1 MKRPFV
7 FSNFQKKILQSYLI
21 IIVGGLVLF
30 YTLVAV
36 MVRESSLKTA
46 ERNQISMC
54 IKVSQQLESFMVEMR
69 NVGFQVMMNS
79 RLIQDFGTF
88 SDDKANDNYYG
99 DHIVDHINAVS
110 ALADIN
116 GIQRIATRIS
126 VFNRYGDYV
135 SSGVMPQSKAYADNV
150 LRSHMDLD
158 EIISRLVLNDGH
170 IYVEGPHPD
179 YWNSKVGYEMISL
192 YCPLGNKIQDD
203 MYGII
208 EIQQDFQKL
217 VKTLLPGLDQDM
229 AVLLFDSSGRCI
241 FNSMESICPPEYYDF
256 YYSQASKNP
265 DSRYGFC
272 RIKVGNRAQE
282 QYLSAGISETSG
294 WMAVMVRNKS
304 SIVNVIQDIQKV
316 IIMAIFVFMVLSAY
330 MAYRISLKMTRP
342 INDMIVSAQSISWS
356 NLDMKTL
363 EGNDENEIM
372 ALNNTFKETL
382 KRLSKSMQ
390 LELGA
395 RLNAL
400 QSQMNPHF
408 LMNTLNTL
416 KFMAISAHYTGMQDM
431 VVALENILAAVLN
444 RDGGFYTVRDE
455 QSVLESYIYI
465 MQFRY
470 MDSFEVD
477 INLSPGILDC
487 KVPKLILQPIV
498 ENCITHGF
506 DNLGDRLGRITV
518 KGTIQ
523 EGSLVFEI
531 TDNGKGMD
539 QDTIQQILGNPLAP
553 GHPEYMAKPE
563 SMDTPGSLKSPESL
577 PCAEAA
583 SRPEPTHRRTIG
595 VSNTDRR
602 LKLNFGPLYGVSID
616 SKPGV
621 YTRVTLTLPVITNT
635 TEDE

>member
-1 MKRPFV
+1 MKSGTNWGYDEQGAIWEETVKRPFV
-7 FSNFQKKILQSYLI
+7 FSNFQKKILQSYLV

-229 AVLLFDSSGRCI
+229 AVLLFDSLGRCI

-408 LMNTLNTL
+408 LYNTLSV
-416 KFMAISAHYTGMQDM
+416 ISASADQQEKVERMCSRLSDM
-431 VVALENILAAVLN
+431 LRYSTVYEEESNSTLEDEVRHTENYLELMKDRYEENLIYNIEEA
-444 RDGGFYTVRDE
+444 GE
-455 QSVLESYIYI
+455 LE
-465 MQFRY
+465 R
-470 MDSFEVD
+470 V
-477 INLSPGILDC
+477 
-487 KVPKLILQPIV
+487 KVPRVILQPIV
-498 ENCITHGF
+498 ENCFKHGF
-506 DNLGDRLGRITV
+506 GQNGFPWIIHVAVTASHGHWRIHVRNNGRPFQERDLTELNEKV
-518 KGTIQ
+518 EGFLKGEQKKIS
-523 EGSLVFEI
+523 G
-531 TDNGKGMD
+531 
-539 QDTIQQILGNPLAP
+539 
-553 GHPEYMAKPE
+553 
-563 SMDTPGSLKSPESL
+563 
-577 PCAEAA
+577 
-583 SRPEPTHRRTIG
+583 IG
-595 VSNTDRR
+595 
-602 LKLNFGPLYGVSID
+602 L
-616 SKPGV
+616 
-621 YTRVTLTLPVITNT
+621 TNT
-635 TEDE
+635 IIRLRLLYEEQVEYEIYTGNDGYTYVVLKGNYK

>member
-1 MKRPFV
+1 MKSGTNWGYDEQGAIWEETVKRPFV

-36 MVRESSLKTA
+36 IVMESSLKTA

-408 LMNTLNTL
+408 LYNTLSV
-416 KFMAISAHYTGMQDM
+416 ISASADQQEKVERMCSRLSDM
-431 VVALENILAAVLN
+431 LRYSTVYEEESNSTLEDEVRHTENYLELMKDRYEENLIYNIEEA
-444 RDGGFYTVRDE
+444 GE
-455 QSVLESYIYI
+455 LE
-465 MQFRY
+465 R
-470 MDSFEVD
+470 V
-477 INLSPGILDC
+477 
-487 KVPKLILQPIV
+487 KVPRVILQPIV
-498 ENCITHGF
+498 ENCFKHGF
-506 DNLGDRLGRITV
+506 GENGFPWIIHVAVTASHGHWRIHVRNNGRPFQDRDLTELNEKVEGFL
-518 KGTIQ
+518 KGEQKKIS
-523 EGSLVFEI
+523 G
-531 TDNGKGMD
+531 
-539 QDTIQQILGNPLAP
+539 
-553 GHPEYMAKPE
+553 
-563 SMDTPGSLKSPESL
+563 
-577 PCAEAA
+577 
-583 SRPEPTHRRTIG
+583 IG
-595 VSNTDRR
+595 
-602 LKLNFGPLYGVSID
+602 L
-616 SKPGV
+616 
-621 YTRVTLTLPVITNT
+621 TNT
-635 TEDE
+635 IIRLRLLYEEQVEYEIYTGNDGYTYVVLKGNYK

>member
-135 SSGVMPQSKAYADNV
+135 SSGVMPQSKAYADDV

-316 IIMAIFVFMVLSAY
+316 IILAIFVFMVLSAY

-408 LMNTLNTL
+408 LYNTLSV
-416 KFMAISAHYTGMQDM
+416 ISASADQQEKVERMCSRLSDM
-431 VVALENILAAVLN
+431 LRYSTVYEEESNSTLEDEVRHTENYLELMKDRYEENLIYNIEEA
-444 RDGGFYTVRDE
+444 GE
-455 QSVLESYIYI
+455 LE
-465 MQFRY
+465 R
-470 MDSFEVD
+470 V
-477 INLSPGILDC
+477 
-487 KVPKLILQPIV
+487 KVPRVILQPIV
-498 ENCITHGF
+498 ENCFKHGF
-506 DNLGDRLGRITV
+506 G
-518 KGTIQ
+518 
-523 EGSLVFEI
+523 E
-531 TDNGKGMD
+531 NGFPWIIHVAV
-539 QDTIQQILGNPLAP
+539 TASYALENPCK
-553 GHPEYMAKPE
+553 E
-563 SMDTPGSLKSPESL
+563 
-577 PCAEAA
+577 
-583 SRPEPTHRRTIG
+583 
-595 VSNTDRR
+595 
-602 LKLNFGPLYGVSID
+602 
-616 SKPGV
+616 
-621 YTRVTLTLPVITNT
+621 
-635 TEDE
+635 

>member
-1 MKRPFV
+1 MKSGTNWGYDEQGAIWEETVKRPFV

-272 RIKVGNRAQE
+272 RIKVANRAQE

-408 LMNTLNTL
+408 LYNTLSV
-416 KFMAISAHYTGMQDM
+416 ISASADQQEKVERMCSRLSDM
-431 VVALENILAAVLN
+431 LRYSTVYEEESNSTLEDEVRHTENYLELMKDRYEENLIYNIEEA
-444 RDGGFYTVRDE
+444 GE
-455 QSVLESYIYI
+455 LE
-465 MQFRY
+465 R
-470 MDSFEVD
+470 V
-477 INLSPGILDC
+477 
-487 KVPKLILQPIV
+487 KVPRVILQPIV
-498 ENCITHGF
+498 ENCFKHGF
-506 DNLGDRLGRITV
+506 GENGFPWIIHVAVTASHGHWRIHVRNNGRPFQDRDLTELNEKVEGFL
-518 KGTIQ
+518 KGEQKKIS
-523 EGSLVFEI
+523 G
-531 TDNGKGMD
+531 
-539 QDTIQQILGNPLAP
+539 
-553 GHPEYMAKPE
+553 
-563 SMDTPGSLKSPESL
+563 
-577 PCAEAA
+577 
-583 SRPEPTHRRTIG
+583 IG
-595 VSNTDRR
+595 
-602 LKLNFGPLYGVSID
+602 L
-616 SKPGV
+616 
-621 YTRVTLTLPVITNT
+621 TNT
-635 TEDE
+635 IIRLRLLYEEQVEYEIYTGNDGYTYVVLKGNYK

>member
-1 MKRPFV
+1 MKSGTNWGYDEQGAIWEETVKRPFV

-135 SSGVMPQSKAYADNV
+135 SSGVMPQSKAYADDV

-192 YCPLGNKIQDD
+192 YCPLGIKIQDD

-316 IIMAIFVFMVLSAY
+316 IILAIFVFMVLSAY

-408 LMNTLNTL
+408 LYNTLSV
-416 KFMAISAHYTGMQDM
+416 ISASADQQEKVERMCSRLSDM
-431 VVALENILAAVLN
+431 LRYSTVYEEESNSTLEDEVRHTENYLELMKDRYEENLIYNIEEA
-444 RDGGFYTVRDE
+444 GE
-455 QSVLESYIYI
+455 LE
-465 MQFRY
+465 R
-470 MDSFEVD
+470 V
-477 INLSPGILDC
+477 
-487 KVPKLILQPIV
+487 KVPRVILQPIV
-498 ENCITHGF
+498 ENCFKHGF
-506 DNLGDRLGRITV
+506 GENGFPWIIHVAVTASYGHWRIHVRNNGRPFQEKDLTELNEKV
-518 KGTIQ
+518 EGFLKGEQKKIS
-523 EGSLVFEI
+523 G
-531 TDNGKGMD
+531 
-539 QDTIQQILGNPLAP
+539 
-553 GHPEYMAKPE
+553 
-563 SMDTPGSLKSPESL
+563 
-577 PCAEAA
+577 
-583 SRPEPTHRRTIG
+583 IG
-595 VSNTDRR
+595 
-602 LKLNFGPLYGVSID
+602 L
-616 SKPGV
+616 
-621 YTRVTLTLPVITNT
+621 TNT
-635 TEDE
+635 IIRLRLLYEEQVEYEIYTGNDGYTYVVLKGNYK

>member
-1 MKRPFV
+1 MKSGTNWGYDEQGAIWEETVKRPFV
-7 FSNFQKKILQSYLI
+7 FSNFQKKILQSYLV

-408 LMNTLNTL
+408 LYNTLSV
-416 KFMAISAHYTGMQDM
+416 ISASADQQEKVERMCSRLSDM
-431 VVALENILAAVLN
+431 LRYSTVYEEESNSTLEDEVRHTENYLELMKDRYEENLIYNIEEA
-444 RDGGFYTVRDE
+444 GE
-455 QSVLESYIYI
+455 LE
-465 MQFRY
+465 R
-470 MDSFEVD
+470 V
-477 INLSPGILDC
+477 
-487 KVPKLILQPIV
+487 KVPRVILQPIV
-498 ENCITHGF
+498 ENCFKHGF
-506 DNLGDRLGRITV
+506 GENGFPWIIHVAVTASHGHWRIHVRNNGRPFQDRDLTELNEKVEGFL
-518 KGTIQ
+518 KGEQKKIS
-523 EGSLVFEI
+523 G
-531 TDNGKGMD
+531 
-539 QDTIQQILGNPLAP
+539 
-553 GHPEYMAKPE
+553 
-563 SMDTPGSLKSPESL
+563 
-577 PCAEAA
+577 
-583 SRPEPTHRRTIG
+583 IG
-595 VSNTDRR
+595 
-602 LKLNFGPLYGVSID
+602 L
-616 SKPGV
+616 
-621 YTRVTLTLPVITNT
+621 TNT
-635 TEDE
+635 IIRLRLLYEEQVEYEIYTGNDGYTYVVLKGNYK

>member
-1 MKRPFV
+1 MKSGTNWGYDEQGAIWEETVKRPFV
-7 FSNFQKKILQSYLI
+7 FSNFQKKILQSYLV

-408 LMNTLNTL
+408 LYNTLSV
-416 KFMAISAHYTGMQDM
+416 ISASADQQEKVERMCSRLSDM
-431 VVALENILAAVLN
+431 LRYSTVYEEESNSTLEDEVSHTENYLELMKDRYEENLIYNIEEA
-444 RDGGFYTVRDE
+444 GE
-455 QSVLESYIYI
+455 LE
-465 MQFRY
+465 R
-470 MDSFEVD
+470 V
-477 INLSPGILDC
+477 
-487 KVPKLILQPIV
+487 KVPRVILQPIV
-498 ENCITHGF
+498 ENCFKHGF
-506 DNLGDRLGRITV
+506 GENGFPWIIHVAVTASHGHWRIHVRNNGRPFQERDLTELNEKV
-518 KGTIQ
+518 EGFLKGEQKKIS
-523 EGSLVFEI
+523 G
-531 TDNGKGMD
+531 
-539 QDTIQQILGNPLAP
+539 
-553 GHPEYMAKPE
+553 
-563 SMDTPGSLKSPESL
+563 
-577 PCAEAA
+577 
-583 SRPEPTHRRTIG
+583 IG
-595 VSNTDRR
+595 
-602 LKLNFGPLYGVSID
+602 L
-616 SKPGV
+616 
-621 YTRVTLTLPVITNT
+621 TNT
-635 TEDE
+635 IIRLRLLYEEQVEYEIYTGNDGYTYVVLKGNYK

>member
-1 MKRPFV
+1 MKSGTNWGYDEQGAIWEETVKRPFV

-135 SSGVMPQSKAYADNV
+135 SSGVMPQSKAYADDV

-408 LMNTLNTL
+408 LYNTLSV
-416 KFMAISAHYTGMQDM
+416 ISASADQQEKVERMCSRLSDM
-431 VVALENILAAVLN
+431 LRYSTVYEEESNSTLEDEVRHTENYLELMKDRYEENLIYNIEEA
-444 RDGGFYTVRDE
+444 GE
-455 QSVLESYIYI
+455 LE
-465 MQFRY
+465 R
-470 MDSFEVD
+470 V
-477 INLSPGILDC
+477 
-487 KVPKLILQPIV
+487 KVPRVILQPIV
-498 ENCITHGF
+498 ENCFKHGF
-506 DNLGDRLGRITV
+506 GENGFPWIIHVAVTASYGHWRIHVRNNGRPFQEKDLTELNEKV
-518 KGTIQ
+518 EGFLKGEQKKIS
-523 EGSLVFEI
+523 G
-531 TDNGKGMD
+531 
-539 QDTIQQILGNPLAP
+539 
-553 GHPEYMAKPE
+553 
-563 SMDTPGSLKSPESL
+563 
-577 PCAEAA
+577 
-583 SRPEPTHRRTIG
+583 IG
-595 VSNTDRR
+595 
-602 LKLNFGPLYGVSID
+602 L
-616 SKPGV
+616 
-621 YTRVTLTLPVITNT
+621 TNT
-635 TEDE
+635 IIRLRLLYEEQVEYEIYTGNDGYTYVVLKGNYK

>member
-1 MKRPFV
+1 MKSGTNWGYDEQGAIWEETVKRPFV

-229 AVLLFDSSGRCI
+229 AVLLFDSLGRCI

-272 RIKVGNRAQE
+272 RIKAGNRAQE

-408 LMNTLNTL
+408 LYNTLSV
-416 KFMAISAHYTGMQDM
+416 ISASADQQEKVERMCSRLSDM
-431 VVALENILAAVLN
+431 LRYSTVYEEESNSTLEDEVRHTENYLELMKDRYEENLIYNIEEA
-444 RDGGFYTVRDE
+444 GE
-455 QSVLESYIYI
+455 LE
-465 MQFRY
+465 R
-470 MDSFEVD
+470 V
-477 INLSPGILDC
+477 
-487 KVPKLILQPIV
+487 KVPRVILQPIV
-498 ENCITHGF
+498 ENCFKHGF
-506 DNLGDRLGRITV
+506 GENGFPWIIHVAVTASHGHWRIHVRNNGRPFQERDLTELNEKV
-518 KGTIQ
+518 EGFLKGEQKKIS
-523 EGSLVFEI
+523 G
-531 TDNGKGMD
+531 
-539 QDTIQQILGNPLAP
+539 
-553 GHPEYMAKPE
+553 
-563 SMDTPGSLKSPESL
+563 
-577 PCAEAA
+577 
-583 SRPEPTHRRTIG
+583 IG
-595 VSNTDRR
+595 
-602 LKLNFGPLYGVSID
+602 L
-616 SKPGV
+616 
-621 YTRVTLTLPVITNT
+621 TNT
-635 TEDE
+635 IIRLRLLYEEQVEYEIYTGNDGYTYVVLKGNYK

>member
-1 MKRPFV
+1 MKSGTNWGYDEQGAIWEETVKRPFV

-135 SSGVMPQSKAYADNV
+135 SSGVMPQSKAYADDV

-229 AVLLFDSSGRCI
+229 AVLLFDSLGRCI

-316 IIMAIFVFMVLSAY
+316 IILAIFVFMVLSAY

-408 LMNTLNTL
+408 LYNTLSV
-416 KFMAISAHYTGMQDM
+416 ISASADQQEKVERMCSRLSDM
-431 VVALENILAAVLN
+431 LRYSTVYEEESNSTLEDEVRHTENYLELMKDRYEENLIYNIEEA
-444 RDGGFYTVRDE
+444 GE
-455 QSVLESYIYI
+455 LE
-465 MQFRY
+465 R
-470 MDSFEVD
+470 V
-477 INLSPGILDC
+477 
-487 KVPKLILQPIV
+487 KVPRVILQPIV
-498 ENCITHGF
+498 ENCFKHGF
-506 DNLGDRLGRITV
+506 GENGFPWIIHVAVTASHGHWRIHVRNNGRPFQEKDLTELNEKV
-518 KGTIQ
+518 EGFLKGEQKKIS
-523 EGSLVFEI
+523 G
-531 TDNGKGMD
+531 
-539 QDTIQQILGNPLAP
+539 
-553 GHPEYMAKPE
+553 
-563 SMDTPGSLKSPESL
+563 
-577 PCAEAA
+577 
-583 SRPEPTHRRTIG
+583 IG
-595 VSNTDRR
+595 
-602 LKLNFGPLYGVSID
+602 L
-616 SKPGV
+616 
-621 YTRVTLTLPVITNT
+621 TNT
-635 TEDE
+635 IIRLRLLYEEQVEYEIYTGNDGYTYVVLKGNYK

>member
-1 MKRPFV
+1 MKSGTNWGYDEQGAIWEETVKRPFV

-408 LMNTLNTL
+408 LYNTLSV
-416 KFMAISAHYTGMQDM
+416 ISAS
-431 VVALENILAAVLN
+431 A
-444 RDGGFYTVRDE
+444 DE
-455 QSVLESYIYI
+455 QEKVERMCSRLSDMLRYSTVYEEESNSTLEDEVRHTENYLELMKDRYEENLIYNI
-465 MQFRY
+465 EEAVELER
-470 MDSFEVD
+470 V
-477 INLSPGILDC
+477 
-487 KVPKLILQPIV
+487 KVPRVILQPIV
-498 ENCITHGF
+498 ENCFKHGF
-506 DNLGDRLGRITV
+506 GENGFPWIIHVAVTASYGHWRIHVRNNGRPFQEKDLTELNEKV
-518 KGTIQ
+518 EGFLKGEQKKIS
-523 EGSLVFEI
+523 G
-531 TDNGKGMD
+531 
-539 QDTIQQILGNPLAP
+539 
-553 GHPEYMAKPE
+553 
-563 SMDTPGSLKSPESL
+563 
-577 PCAEAA
+577 
-583 SRPEPTHRRTIG
+583 IG
-595 VSNTDRR
+595 
-602 LKLNFGPLYGVSID
+602 L
-616 SKPGV
+616 
-621 YTRVTLTLPVITNT
+621 TNT
-635 TEDE
+635 IIRLRLLYEEQVEYEIYTGNDGYTYVVLKGNYK

>member
-1 MKRPFV
+1 MKSGTNWGYDEQGAIWEETVKRPFV
-7 FSNFQKKILQSYLI
+7 FSNFQKKILQSYLV

-408 LMNTLNTL
+408 LYNTLSV
-416 KFMAISAHYTGMQDM
+416 ISASADQQEKVERMCSRLSDM
-431 VVALENILAAVLN
+431 LRYSTVYEEESNSTLEDEVRHTENYLELMKDRYEENLIYNIEEA
-444 RDGGFYTVRDE
+444 GE
-455 QSVLESYIYI
+455 LE
-465 MQFRY
+465 R
-470 MDSFEVD
+470 V
-477 INLSPGILDC
+477 
-487 KVPKLILQPIV
+487 KVPRVILQPIV
-498 ENCITHGF
+498 ENCFKHGF
-506 DNLGDRLGRITV
+506 GENGFPWIIHVAVTASYGHWRIHVRNNGRPFQERDLTELNEKV
-518 KGTIQ
+518 EGFLKGEQKKIS
-523 EGSLVFEI
+523 G
-531 TDNGKGMD
+531 
-539 QDTIQQILGNPLAP
+539 
-553 GHPEYMAKPE
+553 
-563 SMDTPGSLKSPESL
+563 
-577 PCAEAA
+577 
-583 SRPEPTHRRTIG
+583 IG
-595 VSNTDRR
+595 
-602 LKLNFGPLYGVSID
+602 L
-616 SKPGV
+616 
-621 YTRVTLTLPVITNT
+621 TNT
-635 TEDE
+635 IIRLRLLYEEQVEYEIYTGNDGYTYVVLKGNYK

>member
-1 MKRPFV
+1 MKSGTNWGYDEQGAIWEETVKRPFV

-79 RLIQDFGTF
+79 RLFQDFGTF

-229 AVLLFDSSGRCI
+229 AVLLFDSLGRCI

-408 LMNTLNTL
+408 LYNTLSV
-416 KFMAISAHYTGMQDM
+416 ISASADQQEKVERMCSRLSDM
-431 VVALENILAAVLN
+431 LRYSTVYEEESNSTLEDEVRHTENYLELMKDRYEENLIYNIEEA
-444 RDGGFYTVRDE
+444 GE
-455 QSVLESYIYI
+455 LE
-465 MQFRY
+465 R
-470 MDSFEVD
+470 V
-477 INLSPGILDC
+477 
-487 KVPKLILQPIV
+487 KVPRVILQPIV
-498 ENCITHGF
+498 ENCFKHGF
-506 DNLGDRLGRITV
+506 GQNGFPWIIHVAVTASHGHWRIHVRNNGRPFQERDLTELNEKV
-518 KGTIQ
+518 EGFLKGEQKKIS
-523 EGSLVFEI
+523 G
-531 TDNGKGMD
+531 
-539 QDTIQQILGNPLAP
+539 
-553 GHPEYMAKPE
+553 
-563 SMDTPGSLKSPESL
+563 
-577 PCAEAA
+577 
-583 SRPEPTHRRTIG
+583 IG
-595 VSNTDRR
+595 
-602 LKLNFGPLYGVSID
+602 L
-616 SKPGV
+616 
-621 YTRVTLTLPVITNT
+621 TNT
-635 TEDE
+635 IIRLRLLYEEQVEYEIYTGNDGYTYVVLKGNYK

>member
-1 MKRPFV
+1 MKSGTNWGYDEQGAIWEETVKRPFV
-7 FSNFQKKILQSYLI
+7 FSNFQKKILQSYLV

-372 ALNNTFKETL
+372 VLNNTFKETL

-408 LMNTLNTL
+408 LYNTLSV
-416 KFMAISAHYTGMQDM
+416 ISASADQQEKVERMCSRLSDM
-431 VVALENILAAVLN
+431 LRYSTVYEEESNSTLEDEVRHTENYLELMKDRYEENLIYNIEEA
-444 RDGGFYTVRDE
+444 GE
-455 QSVLESYIYI
+455 LE
-465 MQFRY
+465 R
-470 MDSFEVD
+470 V
-477 INLSPGILDC
+477 
-487 KVPKLILQPIV
+487 KVPRVILQPIV
-498 ENCITHGF
+498 ENCFKHGF
-506 DNLGDRLGRITV
+506 GENGFPWIIHVAVTASHGHWRIHVRNNGRPFQERDLTELNEKV
-518 KGTIQ
+518 EGFLKGEQKKIS
-523 EGSLVFEI
+523 G
-531 TDNGKGMD
+531 
-539 QDTIQQILGNPLAP
+539 
-553 GHPEYMAKPE
+553 
-563 SMDTPGSLKSPESL
+563 
-577 PCAEAA
+577 
-583 SRPEPTHRRTIG
+583 IG
-595 VSNTDRR
+595 
-602 LKLNFGPLYGVSID
+602 L
-616 SKPGV
+616 
-621 YTRVTLTLPVITNT
+621 TNT
-635 TEDE
+635 IIRLRLLYEEQVEYEIYTGNDGYTYVVLKGNYK

>member
-135 SSGVMPQSKAYADNV
+135 SSGVMPQSKAYADDV

-229 AVLLFDSSGRCI
+229 AVLLFDSLGRCI

-316 IIMAIFVFMVLSAY
+316 IILAIFVFMVLSAY

-408 LMNTLNTL
+408 LYNTLSV
-416 KFMAISAHYTGMQDM
+416 ISASADQQEKVERMCSRLSDM
-431 VVALENILAAVLN
+431 LRYSTVYEEESNSTLEDEVRHTENYLELMKDRYEENLIYNIEEA
-444 RDGGFYTVRDE
+444 GE
-455 QSVLESYIYI
+455 LE
-465 MQFRY
+465 R
-470 MDSFEVD
+470 V
-477 INLSPGILDC
+477 
-487 KVPKLILQPIV
+487 KVPRVILQPIV
-498 ENCITHGF
+498 ENCFKHGF
-506 DNLGDRLGRITV
+506 GENGFPWIIHVAVTASYGHWRIHVRNNGRPFQEKDLTELNEKV
-518 KGTIQ
+518 EGFLKGEQKKIS
-523 EGSLVFEI
+523 G
-531 TDNGKGMD
+531 
-539 QDTIQQILGNPLAP
+539 
-553 GHPEYMAKPE
+553 
-563 SMDTPGSLKSPESL
+563 
-577 PCAEAA
+577 
-583 SRPEPTHRRTIG
+583 IG
-595 VSNTDRR
+595 
-602 LKLNFGPLYGVSID
+602 L
-616 SKPGV
+616 
-621 YTRVTLTLPVITNT
+621 TNT
-635 TEDE
+635 IIRLRLLYEEQVEYEIYTGNDGYTYVVLKGNYK

>member
-217 VKTLLPGLDQDM
+217 VKTLLPGLAQDM

-408 LMNTLNTL
+408 LYNTLSV
-416 KFMAISAHYTGMQDM
+416 ISASADQQEKVERMCSRLSDM
-431 VVALENILAAVLN
+431 LRYSTVYEEESNSTLEDEVRHTENYLELMKDRYEENLIYNIEEA
-444 RDGGFYTVRDE
+444 GE
-455 QSVLESYIYI
+455 LE
-465 MQFRY
+465 R
-470 MDSFEVD
+470 V
-477 INLSPGILDC
+477 
-487 KVPKLILQPIV
+487 KVPRVILQPIV
-498 ENCITHGF
+498 ENCFKHGF
-506 DNLGDRLGRITV
+506 GENGFPWIIHVAVTASHGHWRIHVRNNGRPFQERDLTELNEKV
-518 KGTIQ
+518 EGFLKGEQKKIS
-523 EGSLVFEI
+523 G
-531 TDNGKGMD
+531 
-539 QDTIQQILGNPLAP
+539 
-553 GHPEYMAKPE
+553 
-563 SMDTPGSLKSPESL
+563 
-577 PCAEAA
+577 
-583 SRPEPTHRRTIG
+583 IG
-595 VSNTDRR
+595 
-602 LKLNFGPLYGVSID
+602 L
-616 SKPGV
+616 
-621 YTRVTLTLPVITNT
+621 TNT
-635 TEDE
+635 IIRLRLLYEEQVEYEIYTGNDGYTYVVLKGNYK

>member
-1 MKRPFV
+1 MKSGTNWGYDEQGAIWEETVKRPFV

-135 SSGVMPQSKAYADNV
+135 SSGVMPQSKAYADDV

-316 IIMAIFVFMVLSAY
+316 IILAIFVFMVLSAY

-408 LMNTLNTL
+408 LYNTLSV
-416 KFMAISAHYTGMQDM
+416 ISASADQQEKVERMCSRLSDM
-431 VVALENILAAVLN
+431 LRYSTVYEEESNSTLEDEVRHTENYLELMKDRYEENLIYNIEEA
-444 RDGGFYTVRDE
+444 GE
-455 QSVLESYIYI
+455 LE
-465 MQFRY
+465 R
-470 MDSFEVD
+470 V
-477 INLSPGILDC
+477 
-487 KVPKLILQPIV
+487 KVPRVILQPIV
-498 ENCITHGF
+498 ENCFKHGF
-506 DNLGDRLGRITV
+506 GENGFPWIIHVAVTASYGHWRIHVRNNGRPFQEKDLTELNEKV
-518 KGTIQ
+518 EGFLKGEQKKISGIGLTNTI
-523 EGSLVFEI
+523 I
-531 TDNGKGMD
+531 
-539 QDTIQQILGNPLAP
+539 
-553 GHPEYMAKPE
+553 
-563 SMDTPGSLKSPESL
+563 
-577 PCAEAA
+577 
-583 SRPEPTHRRTIG
+583 
-595 VSNTDRR
+595 R
-602 LKLNFGPLYGVSID
+602 LKIGRAHV
-616 SKPGV
+616 
-621 YTRVTLTLPVITNT
+621 
-635 TEDE
+635 

>member
-1 MKRPFV
+1 MKSGTNWGYDEQGAIWEETVKRPFV

-36 MVRESSLKTA
+36 MVSESSLKTA

-135 SSGVMPQSKAYADNV
+135 SSGVMPQSKAYADDV

-316 IIMAIFVFMVLSAY
+316 IILAIFVFMVLSAY

-408 LMNTLNTL
+408 LYNTLSV
-416 KFMAISAHYTGMQDM
+416 ISASADQQEKVERMCSRLSDM
-431 VVALENILAAVLN
+431 LRYSTVYEEESNSTLEDEVRHTENYLELMKDRYEENLIYNIEEA
-444 RDGGFYTVRDE
+444 GE
-455 QSVLESYIYI
+455 LE
-465 MQFRY
+465 R
-470 MDSFEVD
+470 V
-477 INLSPGILDC
+477 
-487 KVPKLILQPIV
+487 KVPRVILQPIV
-498 ENCITHGF
+498 ENCFKHGF
-506 DNLGDRLGRITV
+506 GENGFPWIIHVAVTASYGHWRIHVRNNGRPFQEKDLTELNEKV
-518 KGTIQ
+518 EGFLKGEQKKIS
-523 EGSLVFEI
+523 G
-531 TDNGKGMD
+531 
-539 QDTIQQILGNPLAP
+539 
-553 GHPEYMAKPE
+553 
-563 SMDTPGSLKSPESL
+563 
-577 PCAEAA
+577 
-583 SRPEPTHRRTIG
+583 IG
-595 VSNTDRR
+595 
-602 LKLNFGPLYGVSID
+602 L
-616 SKPGV
+616 
-621 YTRVTLTLPVITNT
+621 TNT
-635 TEDE
+635 IIRLRLLYEEQVEYEIYTGNDGYTYVVLKGNYK

>member
-1 MKRPFV
+1 MKSGTNWGYDEQGAIWEETVKRPFV

-282 QYLSAGISETSG
+282 QYLSAGISETPG

-408 LMNTLNTL
+408 LYNTLSV
-416 KFMAISAHYTGMQDM
+416 ISASADQQEKVERMCSRLSDM
-431 VVALENILAAVLN
+431 LRYSTVYEEESNSTLEDEVRHTENYLELMKDRYEENLIYNIEEA
-444 RDGGFYTVRDE
+444 GE
-455 QSVLESYIYI
+455 LEC
-465 MQFRY
+465 
-470 MDSFEVD
+470 V
-477 INLSPGILDC
+477 
-487 KVPKLILQPIV
+487 KVPRVILQPIV
-498 ENCITHGF
+498 ENCFKHGF
-506 DNLGDRLGRITV
+506 GENGFPWIIHVAVTASHGHWRIHVRNNGRPFQERDLTELNEKV
-518 KGTIQ
+518 EGFLKGEQKKIS
-523 EGSLVFEI
+523 G
-531 TDNGKGMD
+531 
-539 QDTIQQILGNPLAP
+539 
-553 GHPEYMAKPE
+553 
-563 SMDTPGSLKSPESL
+563 
-577 PCAEAA
+577 
-583 SRPEPTHRRTIG
+583 IG
-595 VSNTDRR
+595 
-602 LKLNFGPLYGVSID
+602 L
-616 SKPGV
+616 
-621 YTRVTLTLPVITNT
+621 TNT
-635 TEDE
+635 IIRLRLLYEEQVEYEIYTGNDGYTYVVLKGNYK

>member
-229 AVLLFDSSGRCI
+229 AVLLFDSLGRCI

-408 LMNTLNTL
+408 LYNTLSV
-416 KFMAISAHYTGMQDM
+416 ISASADQQEKVERMCSRLSDM
-431 VVALENILAAVLN
+431 LRYSTVYEEESNSTLEDEVRHTENYLELMKDRYEENLIYNIEEA
-444 RDGGFYTVRDE
+444 GE
-455 QSVLESYIYI
+455 LE
-465 MQFRY
+465 R
-470 MDSFEVD
+470 V
-477 INLSPGILDC
+477 
-487 KVPKLILQPIV
+487 KVPRVILQPIV
-498 ENCITHGF
+498 ENCFKHGF
-506 DNLGDRLGRITV
+506 GQNGFPWIIHVAVTASHGHWRIHVRNNGRPFQERDLTELNEKV
-518 KGTIQ
+518 EGFLKGEQKKIS
-523 EGSLVFEI
+523 G
-531 TDNGKGMD
+531 
-539 QDTIQQILGNPLAP
+539 
-553 GHPEYMAKPE
+553 
-563 SMDTPGSLKSPESL
+563 
-577 PCAEAA
+577 
-583 SRPEPTHRRTIG
+583 IG
-595 VSNTDRR
+595 
-602 LKLNFGPLYGVSID
+602 L
-616 SKPGV
+616 
-621 YTRVTLTLPVITNT
+621 TNT
-635 TEDE
+635 IIRLRLLYEEQVEYEIYTGNDGYTYVVLKGNYK

>member
-272 RIKVGNRAQE
+272 RIKAGNRAQE

-408 LMNTLNTL
+408 LYNTLSV
-416 KFMAISAHYTGMQDM
+416 ISASADQQEKVERMCSRLSDM
-431 VVALENILAAVLN
+431 LRYSTVYEEESNSTLEDEVRHTENYLELMKDRYEENLIYNIEEA
-444 RDGGFYTVRDE
+444 GE
-455 QSVLESYIYI
+455 LE
-465 MQFRY
+465 R
-470 MDSFEVD
+470 V
-477 INLSPGILDC
+477 
-487 KVPKLILQPIV
+487 KVPRVILQPIV
-498 ENCITHGF
+498 ENCFKHGF
-506 DNLGDRLGRITV
+506 GENGFPWIIHVAVTASHGHWRIHVRNNGRPFQERDLTELNEKV
-518 KGTIQ
+518 EGFLKGEQKKIS
-523 EGSLVFEI
+523 G
-531 TDNGKGMD
+531 
-539 QDTIQQILGNPLAP
+539 
-553 GHPEYMAKPE
+553 
-563 SMDTPGSLKSPESL
+563 
-577 PCAEAA
+577 
-583 SRPEPTHRRTIG
+583 IG
-595 VSNTDRR
+595 
-602 LKLNFGPLYGVSID
+602 L
-616 SKPGV
+616 
-621 YTRVTLTLPVITNT
+621 TNT
-635 TEDE
+635 IIRLRLLYEEQVEYEIYTGNDGYTYVVLKGNYK

>member
-1 MKRPFV
+1 MKSGTNWGYDEQGAIWEETVKRPFV

-229 AVLLFDSSGRCI
+229 AVLLFDSLGRCI

-265 DSRYGFC
+265 HSRYGFC

-408 LMNTLNTL
+408 LYNTLSV
-416 KFMAISAHYTGMQDM
+416 ISASADQQEKVERMCSRLSDM
-431 VVALENILAAVLN
+431 LRYSTVYEEESNSTLEDEVRHTENYLELMKDRYEENLIYNIEEA
-444 RDGGFYTVRDE
+444 GE
-455 QSVLESYIYI
+455 LE
-465 MQFRY
+465 R
-470 MDSFEVD
+470 V
-477 INLSPGILDC
+477 
-487 KVPKLILQPIV
+487 KVPRVILQPIV
-498 ENCITHGF
+498 ENCFKHGF
-506 DNLGDRLGRITV
+506 GQNGFPWIIHVAVTASHGHWRIHVRNNGRPFQERDLTELNEKV
-518 KGTIQ
+518 EGFLKGEQKKIS
-523 EGSLVFEI
+523 G
-531 TDNGKGMD
+531 
-539 QDTIQQILGNPLAP
+539 
-553 GHPEYMAKPE
+553 
-563 SMDTPGSLKSPESL
+563 
-577 PCAEAA
+577 
-583 SRPEPTHRRTIG
+583 IG
-595 VSNTDRR
+595 
-602 LKLNFGPLYGVSID
+602 L
-616 SKPGV
+616 
-621 YTRVTLTLPVITNT
+621 TNT
-635 TEDE
+635 IIRLRLLYEEQVEYEIYTGNDGYTYVVLKGNYK

>member
-1 MKRPFV
+1 MKSGTNWGYDEQGAIWEETVKRPFV

-304 SIVNVIQDIQKV
+304 SIVNVILDIQKV

-408 LMNTLNTL
+408 LYNTLSV
-416 KFMAISAHYTGMQDM
+416 ISASADQQEKVERMCSRLSDM
-431 VVALENILAAVLN
+431 LRYSTVYEEESNSTLEDEVRHTENYLELMKDRYEENLIYNIEEA
-444 RDGGFYTVRDE
+444 GE
-455 QSVLESYIYI
+455 LE
-465 MQFRY
+465 R
-470 MDSFEVD
+470 V
-477 INLSPGILDC
+477 
-487 KVPKLILQPIV
+487 KVPRVILQPIV
-498 ENCITHGF
+498 ENCFKHGF
-506 DNLGDRLGRITV
+506 GENGFPWIIHVAVTASHGHWRIHVRNNGRPFQERDLTELNEKV
-518 KGTIQ
+518 EGFLKGEQKKIS
-523 EGSLVFEI
+523 G
-531 TDNGKGMD
+531 
-539 QDTIQQILGNPLAP
+539 
-553 GHPEYMAKPE
+553 
-563 SMDTPGSLKSPESL
+563 
-577 PCAEAA
+577 
-583 SRPEPTHRRTIG
+583 IG
-595 VSNTDRR
+595 
-602 LKLNFGPLYGVSID
+602 L
-616 SKPGV
+616 
-621 YTRVTLTLPVITNT
+621 TNT
-635 TEDE
+635 IIRLRLLYEEQVEYEIYTGNDGYTYVVLKGNYK

>member
-1 MKRPFV
+1 MKSGTNWGYDEQGAIWEETVKRPFV

-179 YWNSKVGYEMISL
+179 YWNSKVGSEMISL

-241 FNSMESICPPEYYDF
+241 FNSMDSICPPEYYDF

-408 LMNTLNTL
+408 LYNTLSV
-416 KFMAISAHYTGMQDM
+416 ISASADQQEKVERMCSRLSDMLRYSTVYEEESNSTLEDEVRHTGNY
-431 VVALENILAAVLN
+431 LELMKDRYEENLIYNIEEA
-444 RDGGFYTVRDE
+444 GE
-455 QSVLESYIYI
+455 LE
-465 MQFRY
+465 R
-470 MDSFEVD
+470 V
-477 INLSPGILDC
+477 
-487 KVPKLILQPIV
+487 KVPRVILQPIV
-498 ENCITHGF
+498 ENCFKHGF
-506 DNLGDRLGRITV
+506 GENGFPWIIHVAVTASHGHWRIHVRNNGRPFQERDLTELNEKV
-518 KGTIQ
+518 EGFLKGEQKKIS
-523 EGSLVFEI
+523 G
-531 TDNGKGMD
+531 
-539 QDTIQQILGNPLAP
+539 
-553 GHPEYMAKPE
+553 
-563 SMDTPGSLKSPESL
+563 
-577 PCAEAA
+577 
-583 SRPEPTHRRTIG
+583 IG
-595 VSNTDRR
+595 
-602 LKLNFGPLYGVSID
+602 L
-616 SKPGV
+616 
-621 YTRVTLTLPVITNT
+621 TNT
-635 TEDE
+635 IIRLRLLYEEQVEYEIYTGNDGYTYVVLKGNYK

>member
-135 SSGVMPQSKAYADNV
+135 SSGVMPQSKAYADDV

-408 LMNTLNTL
+408 LYNTLSV
-416 KFMAISAHYTGMQDM
+416 ISASADQQEKVERMCSRLSDM
-431 VVALENILAAVLN
+431 LRYSTVYEEESNSTLEDEVRHTENYLELMKDRYEENLIYNIEEA
-444 RDGGFYTVRDE
+444 GE
-455 QSVLESYIYI
+455 LE
-465 MQFRY
+465 R
-470 MDSFEVD
+470 V
-477 INLSPGILDC
+477 
-487 KVPKLILQPIV
+487 KVPRVILQPIV
-498 ENCITHGF
+498 ENCFKHGF
-506 DNLGDRLGRITV
+506 GQNGFPWIIHVAVTASYGHWRIHVRNNGRPFQEKDLTELNEKV
-518 KGTIQ
+518 EGFLKGEQKKIS
-523 EGSLVFEI
+523 G
-531 TDNGKGMD
+531 
-539 QDTIQQILGNPLAP
+539 
-553 GHPEYMAKPE
+553 
-563 SMDTPGSLKSPESL
+563 
-577 PCAEAA
+577 
-583 SRPEPTHRRTIG
+583 IG
-595 VSNTDRR
+595 
-602 LKLNFGPLYGVSID
+602 L
-616 SKPGV
+616 
-621 YTRVTLTLPVITNT
+621 TNT
-635 TEDE
+635 IIRLRLLYEEQVEYEIYTGNDGYTYVVLKGNYK

>member
-1 MKRPFV
+1 MKSGTNWGYDEQGAIWEETVKRPFV

-408 LMNTLNTL
+408 LYNTLSV
-416 KFMAISAHYTGMQDM
+416 ISASADQQEKVERMCSRLSDM
-431 VVALENILAAVLN
+431 LRYSTVYEEESNSTLEDEVRHTENYLELMKDRYEENLIYNIEEA
-444 RDGGFYTVRDE
+444 GE
-455 QSVLESYIYI
+455 LE
-465 MQFRY
+465 R
-470 MDSFEVD
+470 V
-477 INLSPGILDC
+477 
-487 KVPKLILQPIV
+487 KVPRVILQPIV
-498 ENCITHGF
+498 ENCFKHGF
-506 DNLGDRLGRITV
+506 GQNGFPWIIHVAVTASHGHWRIHVRNNGRPFQERDLTELNEKV
-518 KGTIQ
+518 EGFLKGEQKKIS
-523 EGSLVFEI
+523 G
-531 TDNGKGMD
+531 
-539 QDTIQQILGNPLAP
+539 
-553 GHPEYMAKPE
+553 
-563 SMDTPGSLKSPESL
+563 
-577 PCAEAA
+577 
-583 SRPEPTHRRTIG
+583 IG
-595 VSNTDRR
+595 
-602 LKLNFGPLYGVSID
+602 L
-616 SKPGV
+616 
-621 YTRVTLTLPVITNT
+621 TNT
-635 TEDE
+635 IIRLRLLYEEQVEYEIYTGNDGYTYVVLKGNYK

>member
-1 MKRPFV
+1 MKSGTNWGYDEQGAIWEETVKRPFV

-408 LMNTLNTL
+408 LYNTLSV
-416 KFMAISAHYTGMQDM
+416 ISASADQQEKVKRMCSRLSDM
-431 VVALENILAAVLN
+431 LRYSTVYEEESNSTLEDEVRHTENYLELMKDRYEENLIYNIEEA
-444 RDGGFYTVRDE
+444 GE
-455 QSVLESYIYI
+455 LE
-465 MQFRY
+465 R
-470 MDSFEVD
+470 V
-477 INLSPGILDC
+477 
-487 KVPKLILQPIV
+487 KVPRVILQPIV
-498 ENCITHGF
+498 ENCFKHGF
-506 DNLGDRLGRITV
+506 GENGFPWIIHVAVTASHGHWRIHVRNNGRPFQERDLTELNEKV
-518 KGTIQ
+518 EGFLKGEQKKIS
-523 EGSLVFEI
+523 G
-531 TDNGKGMD
+531 
-539 QDTIQQILGNPLAP
+539 
-553 GHPEYMAKPE
+553 
-563 SMDTPGSLKSPESL
+563 
-577 PCAEAA
+577 
-583 SRPEPTHRRTIG
+583 IG
-595 VSNTDRR
+595 
-602 LKLNFGPLYGVSID
+602 L
-616 SKPGV
+616 
-621 YTRVTLTLPVITNT
+621 TNT
-635 TEDE
+635 IIRLRLLYEEQVEYEIYTGNDGYTYVVLKGNYK

>member
-1 MKRPFV
+1 MKSGTNWGYDEQGAIWEETVKRPFV

-110 ALADIN
+110 ALVDIN

-229 AVLLFDSSGRCI
+229 AVLLFDSLGRCI

-408 LMNTLNTL
+408 LYNTLSV
-416 KFMAISAHYTGMQDM
+416 ISASADQQEKVERMCSRLSDM
-431 VVALENILAAVLN
+431 LRYSTVYEEESNSTLEDEVRHTENYLELMKDRYEENLIYNIEEA
-444 RDGGFYTVRDE
+444 GE
-455 QSVLESYIYI
+455 LE
-465 MQFRY
+465 R
-470 MDSFEVD
+470 V
-477 INLSPGILDC
+477 
-487 KVPKLILQPIV
+487 KVPRVILQPIV
-498 ENCITHGF
+498 ENCFKHGF
-506 DNLGDRLGRITV
+506 GQNGFPWIIHVAVTASHGHWRIHVRNNGRPFQERDLTELNEKV
-518 KGTIQ
+518 EGFLKGEQKKIS
-523 EGSLVFEI
+523 G
-531 TDNGKGMD
+531 
-539 QDTIQQILGNPLAP
+539 
-553 GHPEYMAKPE
+553 
-563 SMDTPGSLKSPESL
+563 
-577 PCAEAA
+577 
-583 SRPEPTHRRTIG
+583 IG
-595 VSNTDRR
+595 
-602 LKLNFGPLYGVSID
+602 L
-616 SKPGV
+616 
-621 YTRVTLTLPVITNT
+621 TNT
-635 TEDE
+635 IIRLRLLYEEQVEYEIYTGNDGYTYVVLKGNYK

>member
-1 MKRPFV
+1 MKSGTNWGYDEQGAIWEETVKRPFV

-316 IIMAIFVFMVLSAY
+316 IILAIFVFMVLSAY

-408 LMNTLNTL
+408 LYNTLSV
-416 KFMAISAHYTGMQDM
+416 ISASADQQEKVERMCSRLSDM
-431 VVALENILAAVLN
+431 LRYSTVYEEESNSTLEDEVRHTENYLELMKDRYEENLIYNIEEA
-444 RDGGFYTVRDE
+444 GE
-455 QSVLESYIYI
+455 LE
-465 MQFRY
+465 R
-470 MDSFEVD
+470 V
-477 INLSPGILDC
+477 
-487 KVPKLILQPIV
+487 KVPRVILQPIV
-498 ENCITHGF
+498 ENCFKHGF
-506 DNLGDRLGRITV
+506 GENGFPWIIHVAVTASHGHWRIHVRNNGRPFQEKDLTELNEKV
-518 KGTIQ
+518 EGFLKGEQKKIS
-523 EGSLVFEI
+523 G
-531 TDNGKGMD
+531 
-539 QDTIQQILGNPLAP
+539 
-553 GHPEYMAKPE
+553 
-563 SMDTPGSLKSPESL
+563 
-577 PCAEAA
+577 
-583 SRPEPTHRRTIG
+583 IG
-595 VSNTDRR
+595 
-602 LKLNFGPLYGVSID
+602 L
-616 SKPGV
+616 
-621 YTRVTLTLPVITNT
+621 TNT
-635 TEDE
+635 IIRLRLLYEEQVEYEIYTGNDGYTYVVLKGNYK

>member
-1 MKRPFV
+1 M
-7 FSNFQKKILQSYLI
+7 Y
-21 IIVGGLVLF
+21 
-30 YTLVAV
+30 
-36 MVRESSLKTA
+36 
-46 ERNQISMC
+46 
-54 IKVSQQLESFMVEMR
+54 KVSQQLESFMVEMR

-99 DHIVDHINAVS
+99 DNIVDHINAVS

-304 SIVNVIQDIQKV
+304 SIVKVIQDIQKV

-408 LMNTLNTL
+408 LYNTLSV
-416 KFMAISAHYTGMQDM
+416 ISASADQQEKVERMCSRLSDM
-431 VVALENILAAVLN
+431 LRYSTVYEEESNSTLEDEVRHTENYLELMKDRYEENLIYNIEEA
-444 RDGGFYTVRDE
+444 GE
-455 QSVLESYIYI
+455 LE
-465 MQFRY
+465 R
-470 MDSFEVD
+470 V
-477 INLSPGILDC
+477 
-487 KVPKLILQPIV
+487 KVPRVILQPIV
-498 ENCITHGF
+498 ENCFKHGF
-506 DNLGDRLGRITV
+506 GENGFPWIIHVAVTASHGHWRIHVRNNGRPFQERDLTELNEKV
-518 KGTIQ
+518 EGFLKGEQKKIS
-523 EGSLVFEI
+523 G
-531 TDNGKGMD
+531 
-539 QDTIQQILGNPLAP
+539 
-553 GHPEYMAKPE
+553 
-563 SMDTPGSLKSPESL
+563 
-577 PCAEAA
+577 
-583 SRPEPTHRRTIG
+583 IG
-595 VSNTDRR
+595 
-602 LKLNFGPLYGVSID
+602 L
-616 SKPGV
+616 
-621 YTRVTLTLPVITNT
+621 TNT
-635 TEDE
+635 IIRLRLLYEEQVEYEIYTGNDGYTYVVLKGNYK

>member
-135 SSGVMPQSKAYADNV
+135 SSGVMPQSKAYADDV

-408 LMNTLNTL
+408 LYNTLSV
-416 KFMAISAHYTGMQDM
+416 ISASADQQEKVERMCSRLSDM
-431 VVALENILAAVLN
+431 LRYSTVYEEESNSTLEDEVRHTENYLELMKDRYEENLIYNIEEA
-444 RDGGFYTVRDE
+444 GE
-455 QSVLESYIYI
+455 LE
-465 MQFRY
+465 R
-470 MDSFEVD
+470 V
-477 INLSPGILDC
+477 
-487 KVPKLILQPIV
+487 KVPRVILQPIV
-498 ENCITHGF
+498 ENCFKHGF
-506 DNLGDRLGRITV
+506 GENGFPWIIHVAVTASHGHWRIHVRNNGRPFQERDLTELNEKV
-518 KGTIQ
+518 EGFLKGEQKKIS
-523 EGSLVFEI
+523 G
-531 TDNGKGMD
+531 
-539 QDTIQQILGNPLAP
+539 
-553 GHPEYMAKPE
+553 
-563 SMDTPGSLKSPESL
+563 
-577 PCAEAA
+577 
-583 SRPEPTHRRTIG
+583 IG
-595 VSNTDRR
+595 
-602 LKLNFGPLYGVSID
+602 L
-616 SKPGV
+616 
-621 YTRVTLTLPVITNT
+621 TNT
-635 TEDE
+635 IIRLRLLYEEQVEYEIYTGNDGYTYVVLKGNYK

>member
-1 MKRPFV
+1 MKSGTNWGYDEQGAIWEETVKRPFV

-135 SSGVMPQSKAYADNV
+135 SSGVMPQSKAYADDV

-229 AVLLFDSSGRCI
+229 AVLLFDTSGRCI

-316 IIMAIFVFMVLSAY
+316 IILAIFVFMVLSAY

-408 LMNTLNTL
+408 LYNTLSV
-416 KFMAISAHYTGMQDM
+416 ISASADQQEKVERMCSRLSDM
-431 VVALENILAAVLN
+431 LRYSTVYEEESNSTLEDEVRHTENYLELMKDRYEENLIYNIEEA
-444 RDGGFYTVRDE
+444 GE
-455 QSVLESYIYI
+455 LE
-465 MQFRY
+465 R
-470 MDSFEVD
+470 V
-477 INLSPGILDC
+477 
-487 KVPKLILQPIV
+487 KVPRVILQPIV
-498 ENCITHGF
+498 ENCFKHGF
-506 DNLGDRLGRITV
+506 GENGFPWIIHVAVTASYGHWRIHVRNNGRPFQEKDLTELNEKV
-518 KGTIQ
+518 EGFLKGEQKKIS
-523 EGSLVFEI
+523 G
-531 TDNGKGMD
+531 
-539 QDTIQQILGNPLAP
+539 
-553 GHPEYMAKPE
+553 
-563 SMDTPGSLKSPESL
+563 
-577 PCAEAA
+577 
-583 SRPEPTHRRTIG
+583 IG
-595 VSNTDRR
+595 
-602 LKLNFGPLYGVSID
+602 L
-616 SKPGV
+616 
-621 YTRVTLTLPVITNT
+621 TNT
-635 TEDE
+635 IIRLRLLYEEQVEYEIYTGNDGYTYVVLKGNYK

>member
-7 FSNFQKKILQSYLI
+7 FSNFQKKILQSYLV

-135 SSGVMPQSKAYADNV
+135 SSGVMPQSKAYADDV

-408 LMNTLNTL
+408 LYNTLSV
-416 KFMAISAHYTGMQDM
+416 ISASADQQEKVERMCSRLSDM
-431 VVALENILAAVLN
+431 LRYSTVYEEESNSTLEDEVRHTENYLELMKDRYEENLIYNIEEA
-444 RDGGFYTVRDE
+444 GE
-455 QSVLESYIYI
+455 LE
-465 MQFRY
+465 R
-470 MDSFEVD
+470 V
-477 INLSPGILDC
+477 
-487 KVPKLILQPIV
+487 KVPRVILQPIV
-498 ENCITHGF
+498 ENCFKHGF
-506 DNLGDRLGRITV
+506 GENGFPWIIHVAVTASHGHWRIHVRNNGRPFQERDLTELNEKV
-518 KGTIQ
+518 EGFLKGEQKKIS
-523 EGSLVFEI
+523 G
-531 TDNGKGMD
+531 
-539 QDTIQQILGNPLAP
+539 
-553 GHPEYMAKPE
+553 
-563 SMDTPGSLKSPESL
+563 
-577 PCAEAA
+577 
-583 SRPEPTHRRTIG
+583 IG
-595 VSNTDRR
+595 
-602 LKLNFGPLYGVSID
+602 L
-616 SKPGV
+616 
-621 YTRVTLTLPVITNT
+621 TNT
-635 TEDE
+635 IIRLRLLYEEQVEYEIYTGNDGYTYVVLKGNYK

>member
-1 MKRPFV
+1 MKSGTNWGYDEQGAIWEETVKRPFV

-408 LMNTLNTL
+408 LYNTLSV
-416 KFMAISAHYTGMQDM
+416 ISASADQQEKVERMCSRLSDM
-431 VVALENILAAVLN
+431 LRYSTVYEEESNSTLEDEVRHTENYLELMKDRYEENLIYNIEEA
-444 RDGGFYTVRDE
+444 GE
-455 QSVLESYIYI
+455 LE
-465 MQFRY
+465 R
-470 MDSFEVD
+470 V
-477 INLSPGILDC
+477 
-487 KVPKLILQPIV
+487 KVPRVILQPIV
-498 ENCITHGF
+498 ENCFKHGF
-506 DNLGDRLGRITV
+506 GENGFPWIIHVAVTASYGHWRIHVRNNGRPFQDRDLTELNEKVEGFL
-518 KGTIQ
+518 KGEQKKIS
-523 EGSLVFEI
+523 G
-531 TDNGKGMD
+531 
-539 QDTIQQILGNPLAP
+539 
-553 GHPEYMAKPE
+553 
-563 SMDTPGSLKSPESL
+563 
-577 PCAEAA
+577 
-583 SRPEPTHRRTIG
+583 IG
-595 VSNTDRR
+595 
-602 LKLNFGPLYGVSID
+602 L
-616 SKPGV
+616 
-621 YTRVTLTLPVITNT
+621 TNT
-635 TEDE
+635 IIRLRLLYEEQVEYEIYTGNDGYTYVVLKGNYK

>member
-1 MKRPFV
+1 MKSGTNWGYDEQGAIWEETVKRPFV

-408 LMNTLNTL
+408 LYNTLSV
-416 KFMAISAHYTGMQDM
+416 ISASADQQEKVERMCSRLSDM
-431 VVALENILAAVLN
+431 LRYSTVYEEESNSTLEDEVRHTENYLELMKDRYEENLIYNIEEA
-444 RDGGFYTVRDE
+444 GE
-455 QSVLESYIYI
+455 LE
-465 MQFRY
+465 R
-470 MDSFEVD
+470 V
-477 INLSPGILDC
+477 
-487 KVPKLILQPIV
+487 KVPRVILQPIV
-498 ENCITHGF
+498 ENCFKHGF
-506 DNLGDRLGRITV
+506 GENGFPWIIHVAVTASHGHWRIHVRNNGRPF
-518 KGTIQ
+518 Q
-523 EGSLVFEI
+523 ERDLTELNEKVEGFLKEI
-531 TDNGKGMD
+531 GR
-539 QDTIQQILGNPLAP
+539 A
-553 GHPEYMAKPE
+553 H
-563 SMDTPGSLKSPESL
+563 
-577 PCAEAA
+577 
-583 SRPEPTHRRTIG
+583 
-595 VSNTDRR
+595 V
-602 LKLNFGPLYGVSID
+602 
-616 SKPGV
+616 
-621 YTRVTLTLPVITNT
+621 
-635 TEDE
+635 

>member
-1 MKRPFV
+1 
-7 FSNFQKKILQSYLI
+7 
-21 IIVGGLVLF
+21 
-30 YTLVAV
+30 

-408 LMNTLNTL
+408 LYNTLSV
-416 KFMAISAHYTGMQDM
+416 ISASADQQEKVERMCSRLSDM
-431 VVALENILAAVLN
+431 LRYSTVYEEESNSTLEDEVRHTENYLELMKDRYEENLIYNIEEA
-444 RDGGFYTVRDE
+444 GE
-455 QSVLESYIYI
+455 LE
-465 MQFRY
+465 R
-470 MDSFEVD
+470 V
-477 INLSPGILDC
+477 
-487 KVPKLILQPIV
+487 KVPRVILQPIV
-498 ENCITHGF
+498 ENCFKHGF
-506 DNLGDRLGRITV
+506 GENGFPWIIHVAVTASHGHWRIHVRNNGRPFQDRDLTELNEKVEGFL
-518 KGTIQ
+518 KGEQKKIS
-523 EGSLVFEI
+523 G
-531 TDNGKGMD
+531 
-539 QDTIQQILGNPLAP
+539 
-553 GHPEYMAKPE
+553 
-563 SMDTPGSLKSPESL
+563 
-577 PCAEAA
+577 
-583 SRPEPTHRRTIG
+583 IG
-595 VSNTDRR
+595 
-602 LKLNFGPLYGVSID
+602 L
-616 SKPGV
+616 
-621 YTRVTLTLPVITNT
+621 TNT
-635 TEDE
+635 IIRLRLLYEEQVEYEIYTGNDGYTYVVLKGNYK

>member
-1 MKRPFV
+1 
-7 FSNFQKKILQSYLI
+7 
-21 IIVGGLVLF
+21 
-30 YTLVAV
+30 
-36 MVRESSLKTA
+36 
-46 ERNQISMC
+46 
-54 IKVSQQLESFMVEMR
+54 
-69 NVGFQVMMNS
+69 MNS

-135 SSGVMPQSKAYADNV
+135 SSGVMPQSKAYADDV

-316 IIMAIFVFMVLSAY
+316 IILAIFVFMVLSAY

-408 LMNTLNTL
+408 LYNTLSV
-416 KFMAISAHYTGMQDM
+416 ISASADQQEKVERMCSRLSDM
-431 VVALENILAAVLN
+431 LRYSTVYEEESNSTLEDEVRHTENYLELMKDRYEENLIYNIEEA
-444 RDGGFYTVRDE
+444 GE
-455 QSVLESYIYI
+455 LE
-465 MQFRY
+465 R
-470 MDSFEVD
+470 V
-477 INLSPGILDC
+477 
-487 KVPKLILQPIV
+487 KVPRVILQPIV
-498 ENCITHGF
+498 ENCFKHGF
-506 DNLGDRLGRITV
+506 GENGFPWIIHVAVTASYGHWRIHVRNNGRPFQEKDLTELNEKV
-518 KGTIQ
+518 EGFLKGEQKKIS
-523 EGSLVFEI
+523 G
-531 TDNGKGMD
+531 
-539 QDTIQQILGNPLAP
+539 
-553 GHPEYMAKPE
+553 
-563 SMDTPGSLKSPESL
+563 
-577 PCAEAA
+577 
-583 SRPEPTHRRTIG
+583 IG
-595 VSNTDRR
+595 
-602 LKLNFGPLYGVSID
+602 L
-616 SKPGV
+616 
-621 YTRVTLTLPVITNT
+621 TNT
-635 TEDE
+635 IIRLRLLYEEQVEYEIYTGNDGYTYVVLKGNYK